1 MYLHKISFI
10 SFTLK
15 ILHRQEN
22 KIVAVAVKKK
32 KVFFSLEKF
41 FFYSQNFVYARP
53 YIDGI
58 PAHSKQ
64 QIAVYGHSGQNAKCY
79 LKRKEK
85 IKAKL
90 IKICLTIIFRSS
102 LQVKGQKV

>member
-1 MYLHKISFI
+1 LG
-10 SFTLK
+10 
-15 ILHRQEN
+15 RQED
-22 KIVAVAVKKK
+22 KINAVAVKN
-32 KVFFSLEKF
+32 FFWFLENKLLL
-41 FFYSQNFVYARP
+41 QNSVYARP

-64 QIAVYGHSGQNAKCY
+64 QVAVYGHGGQNAKCY

-85 IKAKL
+85 VKAKR